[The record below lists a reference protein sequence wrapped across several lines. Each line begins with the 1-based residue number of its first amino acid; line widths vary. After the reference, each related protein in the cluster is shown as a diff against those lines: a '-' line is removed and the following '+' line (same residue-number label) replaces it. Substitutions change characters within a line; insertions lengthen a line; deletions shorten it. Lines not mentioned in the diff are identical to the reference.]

1 MVTGRRLPKLPDISG
16 LPGVSKIPGISKVP
30 AQIPQWRDL
39 VNDPAM
45 LRRGFN
51 VWPPFRFAGIRV
63 VDIQPEFRGATVELK
78 LTPLTRNY
86 VGTQFGGSMFSMT
99 DPFWMVCLGHRL
111 GRDYVVWDKRAEIE
125 FVTSGRT
132 DVRTTITVTDELVEE
147 LRAKAEGGAK
157 VLHWVENDIV
167 GTDGTVVARV
177 RRQLYVRHKD
187 HTRGY

>member
-63 VDIQPEFRGATVELK
+63 VDIQPEFRLWFV
-78 LTPLTRNY
+78 P
-86 VGTQFGGSMFSMT
+86 SMT
-99 DPFWMVCLGHRL
+99 VGAVAGEERNDVAGERCLR
-111 GRDYVVWDKRAEIE
+111 
-125 FVTSGRT
+125 
-132 DVRTTITVTDELVEE
+132 
-147 LRAKAEGGAK
+147 
-157 VLHWVENDIV
+157 
-167 GTDGTVVARV
+167 
-177 RRQLYVRHKD
+177 
-187 HTRGY
+187 

>member
-99 DPFWMVCLGHRL
+99 DPFWMILVGQRL
-111 GRDYVVWDKRAEIE
+111 GSDYIVWDKAASIDFISPGKGPVYAEFSI
-125 FVTSGRT
+125 
-132 DVRTTITVTDELVEE
+132 DETLLDEI
-147 LRAKAEGGAK
+147 RRHTEGGEK
-157 VLHWVENDIV
+157 YLPHLEVQIHDGS
-167 GTDGTVVARV
+167 GTLVARV
-177 RRQLYVRHKD
+177 DKTLYVRRKPPV
-187 HTRGY
+187 RQA

>member
-1 MVTGRRLPKLPDISG
+1 MVTGRQLPKLPDVSG

-86 VGTQFGGSMFSMT
+86 VGTQFGGSLFAMT
-99 DPFWMVCLGHRL
+99 DPFWMILLIHQLGP
-111 GRDYVVWDKRAEIE
+111 DYVVWDKRAEIE
-125 FVTSGRT
+125 FVTPGRT